1 MLSRIP
7 EGGLFMY
14 SFIIGSVRYILP
26 HTTAI
31 PSDANPF

>member
-14 SFIIGSVRYILP
+14 SFIIGSVRCILP
-26 HTTAI
+26 HAAVT